1 MDEIRLKGFV
11 GIVQNYFDK
20 FTGRPAEVGTPFLG
34 EPADLPIHD
43 YTGVIGIS
51 GSQRGCVYFSA
62 PALMLKDILLRAG
75 ESDLSEGNLADITGE
90 IANTIAGNA
99 RREFGSEFL
108 ISVPIVVRGREQRIT
123 MPKDVKA
130 YVIPLRWHKIAA
142 SLVVSVS
149 KAGGVS

>member
-1 MDEIRLKGFV
+1 MDETQLKVFV
-11 GIVQNYFDK
+11 GIVQHYFDK
-20 FTGRPAEVGTPFLG
+20 FTGIAANVGSSFLG
-34 EPADLPIHD
+34 EPSDLPIHD

-75 ESDLSEGNLADITGE
+75 ESDLSDGNLADITGE

-99 RREFGSEFL
+99 RRTFGSEFL
-108 ISVPIVVRGREQRIT
+108 ISVPVVVRGSGQSIT

-130 YVIPLRWHKIAA
+130 YVIPLRWRKSAA

-149 KAGGVS
+149 KA

>member
-1 MDEIRLKGFV
+1 MDESQLKTFV
-11 GIVQNYFDK
+11 DIVQHYFDK
-20 FTGRPAEVGTPFLG
+20 STGRPAERGTPFLG
-34 EPADLPIHD
+34 EPGDLPIHD
-43 YTGVIGIS
+43 FTGVIGIY
-51 GSQRGCVYFSA
+51 GSQRGCVYFTA
-62 PALMLKDILLRAG
+62 PAVMLKEVLLRAG
-75 ESDLSEGNLADITGE
+75 ESDLSEANLADITGE

-108 ISVPIVVRGREQRIT
+108 ISVPVVVRGSGQHIT

-149 KAGGVS
+149 KG